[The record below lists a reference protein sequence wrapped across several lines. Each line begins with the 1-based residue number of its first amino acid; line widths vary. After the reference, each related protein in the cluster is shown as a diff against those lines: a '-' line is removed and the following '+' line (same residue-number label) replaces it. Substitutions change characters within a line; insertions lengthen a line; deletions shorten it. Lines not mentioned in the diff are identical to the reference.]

1 MTETEAYGRTTT
13 VVVVIVVVVVVAERI
28 KGQLAVAI
36 VIESVG

>member
-13 VVVVIVVVVVVAERI
+13 VVVVIVVVVVAERI